1 MPRLVRRRSVDHRV
15 CRAPTK
21 RPAPRRRRPP
31 IAASRAYFVLT
42 VFFFGFLISLFWVF
56 LPFAMISPRFH
67 CRCGS
72 GCFASCPTPTR
83 HRVSLNEAVRCA
95 AWYRPCGAAATPC
108 VCRSPSITGRPRS
121 SAAIRGCSLPP
132 SVGQTGAALRQGI
145 GRPASGH
152 GCSCYVRQ
160 GPERSG
166 VSRGR
171 KDVGWM
177 PWIGR

>member
-1 MPRLVRRRSVDHRV
+1 MCAPAPVPRLVRRRSVDHRV

-83 HRVSLNEAVRCA
+83 HRVSLNEAVLCA
-95 AWYRPCGAAATPC
+95 AWYRPCGAAATRMRLPPPFNHGQAAELR
-108 VCRSPSITGRPRS
+108 RSSGVLPPALCGADGSRTAAADRTAGIRSWLLLPRPPRPRTQ
-121 SAAIRGCSLPP
+121 R
-132 SVGQTGAALRQGI
+132 RQP
-145 GRPASGH
+145 RP
-152 GCSCYVRQ
+152 
-160 GPERSG
+160 
-166 VSRGR
+166 
-171 KDVGWM
+171 
-177 PWIGR
+177 